1 MRPFA
6 IFILFLLVGQASAEP
21 NANVDDIDSIRV
33 TLFNQSALK
42 LQLDTQI
49 ETPPVFNNVQNLPKQ
64 QAGNTIRLQLF
75 VPEVAGQPTHGYEIE
90 LALPGKMFFDH
101 IGSLSGTNWT
111 GSSLFSGISTPIL
124 SALFIPAIVVPNN
137 GYLGQVDLQVTGS
150 LTSGST
156 LIVRTASIAGPGTQQ
171 NPLDVSQAVISFT
184 SSPGDFD
191 EDFDIDFA
199 DFLLFIGVFGLTSL
213 DAGYNALMD
222 LDSSG
227 VINFADFL
235 AFVEIYSTIY
245 SPPPATDRDVLVV
258 LYNATNGTNWRNRT
272 NWLTDNDLSTWY
284 GVEASNNRVTYLN
297 LEENNLT
304 GRIPVE
310 LGNLSDLT
318 TLMLAWNQLSG
329 SAPSELGNLTNLTT
343 LTLSYNQLT
352 GSIPPELGNLSNL
365 TLLHFSD
372 NKLSGPIPPELG
384 NLSNLNY
391 LYLQMNH
398 TLSGPIPPELGNLSN
413 LTTLFLSESQLTG
426 SIPSELSNLSNLTT
440 LWIGGNKLTGSI
452 PPELGNLSNLTRLNF
467 GTNQLSG
474 SVPSELGNL
483 TNLAEL
489 YLNTNQLSGP
499 IPQSL
504 TALKNLDAFL
514 FHDTELCAPLDPAF
528 QTWLRGIRRR
538 SGSNCQ

>member
-6 IFILFLLVGQASAEP
+6 IFILLVLVGQASAEP
-21 NANVDDIDSIRV
+21 NANVDGIDSIRV

-42 LQLDTQI
+42 LQLDTQV

-124 SALFIPAIVVPNN
+124 SALFIPAYVVPDN
-137 GYLGQVDLQVTGS
+137 GYLGQVDLQVTRS
-150 LTSGST
+150 LASGST
-156 LIVRTASIAGPGTQQ
+156 LIVKTASIAGPGTQQ

-245 SPPPATDRDVLVV
+245 SPPPATDRDVLVA

-284 GVEASNNRVTYLN
+284 GVAVSNNRVTSLN
-297 LEENNLT
+297 LEQNNLK
-304 GRIPVE
+304 GRIPAA
-310 LGNLSDLT
+310 LGNLSNLN

-329 SAPSELGNLTNLTT
+329 SVPPELGNLSNLNI

-352 GSIPPELGNLSNL
+352 GSIPPELGNLTNL
-365 TLLHFSD
+365 TLLHLSD
-372 NKLSGPIPPELG
+372 NGLSGPIPPELG
-384 NLSNLNY
+384 KMSNLIY
-391 LYLQMNH
+391 LYLNKNW

-413 LTTLFLSESQLTG
+413 LEVLFLSENQLSG
-426 SIPSELSNLSNLTT
+426 PIPPELSNLSNLRY
-440 LWIGGNKLTGSI
+440 LWIGINKL
-452 PPELGNLSNLTRLNF
+452 
-467 GTNQLSG
+467 SG
-474 SVPSELGNL
+474 PIPSELGNL
-483 TNLAEL
+483 VNLTR
-489 YLNTNQLSGP
+489 LNLDKNPLSGRVPSALGNLVNLTMLHLGTNQMSGP
-499 IPQSL
+499 LPQSL
-504 TALKNLDAFL
+504 TALKNLDIFVFDNSA
-514 FHDTELCAPLDPAF
+514 LCAPLDPAF
-528 QTWLRGIRRR
+528 QTWLQGIRRW
-538 SGSNCQ
+538 SGNNCQ